1 MDKNTKNIPAP
12 KKTLPTESKTKKAN
26 IYDVIKFENQLYRVS
41 QTISQFRENIRVAE
55 SILAPQRYQLYQTYI
70 DSCEDSHLSGVMN
83 SYYDLILSREINFYN
98 KDGKINEEASKL
110 LHTKWFMD
118 FATYALQ
125 SKSWGFSC
133 IQLGD
138 KTEDGFQYAELIPRI
153 YVKPEFH
160 LVTDTYSSFTG
171 DNYLAPPWN
180 KWVIGVGDDKD
191 LGLLKQASYHA
202 IWKKTALGAWASF
215 AQMFGVPTRIYYT
228 NTDDAEIMKAAD
240 NMMKRWAT
248 GQAIILPKQDKVEF
262 IEAKGQDAFQV
273 FKTLIEMCNSEMSKL
288 FLEQTGTTDEKAYSG
303 SADVHNEGLQRVKHR
318 LTFFLENVIN
328 HQLKPVLEWHGFPV
342 GDCICRITDNEDV
355 EVKDR
360 IDIDKA
366 LIASASY
373 KLSPEY
379 LKEKYGT
386 EVEVVEVDTSV
397 DKPLPNKK
405 DKSIKNALHE
415 LYQ

>member
-1 MDKNTKNIPAP
+1 MTPRKTIPAP
-12 KKTLPTESKTKKAN
+12 KKKALPAVKGNKAN
-26 IYDVIKFENQLYRVS
+26 IYDVIEFENQLYRVS
-41 QTISQFRENIRVAE
+41 QNIQQLRDNIRIAE

-70 DSCEDSHLSGVMN
+70 DSCEDSHLTGVMN
-83 SYYDLILSREINFYN
+83 SFYDLVLSREINFYN
-98 KDGKINEEASKL
+98 KDGEINIEVSKL
-110 LHTKWFMD
+110 LKTKWFTD
-118 FATYALQ
+118 FCTYALQ

-138 KTEDGFQYAELIPRI
+138 RIDTGFTYVELIPRI

-171 DNYLAPPWN
+171 DNYLEEPWN
-180 KWVIGVGDDKD
+180 KWVVGVGDDKD

-215 AQMFGVPTRIYYT
+215 AQKFGLPAIIYYT
-228 NTDDAEIMKAAD
+228 NTNNAEIMKSAD
-240 NMMKRWAT
+240 NMMKRWST
-248 GQAIILPKQDKVEF
+248 GQSITLPKADKVEF
-262 IEAKGQDAFQV
+262 IEAKQTDAFQV
-273 FKTLIEMCNSEMSKL
+273 FKSLVEMCNSEMTKL
-288 FLEQTGTTDEKAYSG
+288 YLEQTGTTDEKAFAG
-303 SADVHNEGLQRVKHR
+303 SASVHNEGLQRVKHR

-328 HQLKPVLEWHGFPV
+328 QQLKPVLEWHGFPV
-342 GDCICRITDNEDV
+342 GDVVCRITDNEDV
-355 EVKDR
+355 EVSDR
-360 IDIDKA
+360 IAIDKS

-386 EVEVVEVDTSV
+386 DVEAVEVDASV
-397 DKPLPNKK
+397 EKPVKTK

-415 LYQ
+415 LYK